1 MEAVIQRLTEQFP
14 EVSAET
20 VQRAVR
26 GEYEDYNSSAVRDFV
41 PILVERVVRAELAR
55 RGA

>member
-1 MEAVIQRLTEQFP
+1 MEAVSQRLTEQFP

-20 VQRAVR
+20 IQRAVSR
-26 GEYEDYNSSAVRDFV
+26 EYEDYNSSAVRDFV
-41 PILVERVVRAELAR
+41 PILVERVVRAQLAR